1 MSAGMTQLEV
11 AKELGVSRQLV
22 AQIEHKALWKLRRT
36 GKLDKFLTLLEA
48 PIEEYYGEDSRTIT
62 KYIDSSF

>member
-11 AKELGVSRQLV
+11 ARCLGVSRQLV
-22 AQIEHKALWKLRRT
+22 AQIEHKALWKLRQT

-48 PIEEYYGEDSRTIT
+48 PIEEYYGEDTRIIT
-62 KYIDSSF
+62 KYSGSRF

>member
-11 AKELGVSRQLV
+11 AKQLGVSRQLV

-48 PIEEYYGEDSRTIT
+48 PIEEYYGEDSSIIN
-62 KYIDSSF
+62 KYNGGRF

>member
-11 AKELGVSRQLV
+11 AKQLGVSRQLV
-22 AQIEHKALWKLRRT
+22 AQIEHKALWKLRQS

-62 KYIDSSF
+62 KYSDSTF

>member
-22 AQIEHKALWKLRRT
+22 AQIEQKALWKLRRT

-48 PIEEYYGEDSRTIT
+48 PIEEYYGEDTRIIT
-62 KYIDSSF
+62 RYSGSTY

>member
-11 AKELGVSRQLV
+11 AKKLGVSRQLV

-48 PIEEYYGEDSRTIT
+48 PIEENYGESSRIIT
-62 KYIDSSF
+62 RYSGNSY

>member
-11 AKELGVSRQLV
+11 AKKLGVSRQLV
-22 AQIEHKALWKLRRT
+22 AQIERKALWKLRQT

-48 PIEEYYGEDSRTIT
+48 PIEEYYGENYRII
-62 KYIDSSF
+62 KNGK

>member
-11 AKELGVSRQLV
+11 AKQLGVSRQLV
-22 AQIEHKALWKLRRT
+22 AQIEHKALWKLRQS

-48 PIEEYYGEDSRTIT
+48 PIEEYYGEDSSIIN
-62 KYIDSSF
+62 KYNGGRF

>member
-11 AKELGVSRQLV
+11 ARCLGVSRQLV
-22 AQIEHKALWKLRRT
+22 AHIEHKALWKLRQT

-48 PIEEYYGEDSRTIT
+48 PIEEYYGEHARIIT
-62 KYIDSSF
+62 KYSGSKY

>member
-22 AQIEHKALWKLRRT
+22 AQIEHKALWKLRQVCHVNWWHR
-36 GKLDKFLTLLEA
+36 
-48 PIEEYYGEDSRTIT
+48 
-62 KYIDSSF
+62 

>member
-22 AQIEHKALWKLRRT
+22 AQIEHKALWKLRQS

-48 PIEEYYGEDSRTIT
+48 PIEEYYGEDSRIIT
-62 KYIDSSF
+62 RYNDSRF